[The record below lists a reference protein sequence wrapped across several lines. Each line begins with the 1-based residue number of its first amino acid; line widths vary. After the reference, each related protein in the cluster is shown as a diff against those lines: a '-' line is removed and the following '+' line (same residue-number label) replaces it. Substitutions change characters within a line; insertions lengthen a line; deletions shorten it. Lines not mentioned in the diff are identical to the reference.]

1 MSLRAGGGATE
12 TEQGRVRDV
21 EVVIRVLLEGLGF
34 AGIVG
39 CLSEVARLLRFRMAA
54 KVVALEVLLDDPGI
68 GAVVDNRIG
77 GT

>member
-1 MSLRAGGGATE
+1 MSIRAGGGATE
-12 TEQGRVRDV
+12 TEQRRVRDV

-34 AGIVG
+34 ASVVVG
-39 CLSEVARLLRFRMAA
+39 LSKVARLLGFGVAA